1 VGPVPILIG
10 TYTSESPM
18 ENDLGR
24 LGAYAKGYDGT
35 EYVVFASISDSSA
48 QVLSAESA
56 MLEPSRTYGFEIF
69 PSPK

>member
-1 VGPVPILIG
+1 
-10 TYTSESPM
+10 M

-69 PSPK
+69 PSPN